1 MVYHLPK
8 TLYPILLVANRK
20 NLLTLY
26 NPNVAMIGTIAT
38 FVLSLI
44 FKVCDQCFLSI
55 ARQA

>member
-20 NLLTLY
+20 NPLTLY
-26 NPNVAMIGTIAT
+26 NTNVAMIGTIAT